1 MGVLSN
7 WLARRPV
14 KPFLRTWGFESLC
27 SYMGY
32 NWKVVQDLLDWDDES
47 MEKLKK
53 QYEIEKEALVS
64 GEENTS

>member
-1 MGVLSN
+1 
-7 WLARRPV
+7 
-14 KPFLRTWGFESLC
+14 
-27 SYMGY
+27 MGY